1 MMSEQPQVLGRLFG
15 IFSASVMIRFI
26 RLGLNVLIIAMLG
39 RYLGEGTMGQL
50 LTAQATVAV
59 LLCVAELGFARI
71 TVREL
76 VKDPADEERTLGA
89 TFYTRLFIGTTMLV
103 MLALASIGLPE
114 NERLLLLSYGLLLPT
129 HGFAELGS
137 WIEARGQ
144 VKRAAWAQLWAFLAG
159 ALLILAGV
167 VMQAPP
173 IVFALGYV
181 LECWLSSFFLMGL
194 FHSMGGHMS
203 RWWWSSKRALSLLR
217 ESWPEMVAHM
227 ALVLLY
233 RIDVIMVKAMRG
245 DAEAGVYGA
254 AVRVSE
260 VMYFVPVALASV
272 VLPQLI
278 SLQGRDQRQYE
289 KRFADYF
296 GVSLVI
302 SLLGAIGL
310 QIASGPIVG
319 LLWGDGFKGSSGI
332 LAIHAWAFIPYCL
345 GVARTQYLAAE
356 SKLWA
361 NLPSVLLA
369 LATNIVLNWLW
380 IPRWSG
386 AGAAWATLVSYTV
399 AWVFTSFLLPGVRP
413 VAALKIRSLLQL
425 PHLIIELVGRA
436 RTQCFPAKAQSDSL
450 PPL

>member
-1 MMSEQPQVLGRLFG
+1 
-15 IFSASVMIRFI
+15 
-26 RLGLNVLIIAMLG
+26 
-39 RYLGEGTMGQL
+39 
-50 LTAQATVAV
+50 
-59 LLCVAELGFARI
+59 LCVAELGFARI
-71 TVREL
+71 TVRDL

-89 TFYTRLFIGTTMLV
+89 TFYTRLFVGTIMLV
-103 MLALASIGLPE
+103 MLGLVSLGLPE
-114 NERLLLLSYGLLLPT
+114 NERLLLLAYGLLLPT

-137 WIEARGQ
+137 WLEARGQ
-144 VKRAAWAQLWAFLAG
+144 VKRAAWAQFWAFVAG
-159 ALLILAGV
+159 ALLITVGV
-167 VMQAPP
+167 AMKAPP
-173 IVFALGYV
+173 IVFALAYV
-181 LECWLSSFFLMGL
+181 LECWLSSFFMMGL

-203 RWWWSSKRALSLLR
+203 RWWWSSKRAVALLR
-217 ESWPEMVAHM
+217 ESWPEMVAQM

-260 VMYFVPVALASV
+260 VLYFVPVALASV

-278 SLQGRDQRQYE
+278 SLQSRDPKQYE

-296 GVSLVI
+296 GVSLVVSI
-302 SLLGAIGL
+302 LGAIGL
-310 QIASGPIVG
+310 QIASGPIVS
-319 LLWGDGFKGSSGI
+319 LLWGDGFKASTGI

-369 LATNIVLNWLW
+369 LVTNIVLNWFW

-386 AGAAWATLVSYTV
+386 EGAAWATLVSYTV
-399 AWVFTSFLLPGVRP
+399 AWIFTSFLLPGVRP
-413 VAALKIRSLLQL
+413 VAMLKIRSLFQL
-425 PHLIIELVGRA
+425 PHLLVELVHRA
-436 RTQCFPAKAQSDSL
+436 WSQWNSTKASTDPL
-450 PPL
+450 PPS